1 MSLRLIKQPNGN
13 YGIYESTIDNFLYL
27 NVPEHEVEE
36 CLLDI
41 YIDRAKRSVAQDA
54 KQMVTRANLPLN
66 AEKWWTT
73 TIEFMVEL
81 HGQEE
86 VDEVLRESELDE

>member
-13 YGIYESTIDNFLYL
+13 YGIYESIIDNFLYL
-27 NVPEHEVEE
+27 NVPEHEIEE

-41 YIDRAKRSVAQDA
+41 YIDRAKRRAAQDA
-54 KQMVTRANLPLN
+54 KQMITTANFHAN
-66 AEKWWTT
+66 KNRWAQ
-73 TIEFMVEL
+73 TIEYMVEL